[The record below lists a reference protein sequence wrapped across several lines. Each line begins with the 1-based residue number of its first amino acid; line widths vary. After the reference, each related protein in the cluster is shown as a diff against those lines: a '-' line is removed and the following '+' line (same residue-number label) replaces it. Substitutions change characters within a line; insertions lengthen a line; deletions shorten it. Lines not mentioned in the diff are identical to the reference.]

1 MTVTADEPRTGS
13 GRAATTIA
21 VTGGPPL
28 RGTVVIGGS
37 KNAALPLMAS
47 ALLTDEECVFE
58 NVPDLADVHTMV
70 ALLRWLG
77 AHVDHDPAGG
87 RVRIEARTIRTHA
100 VHAELAR
107 KMRASFLVTGPLLA
121 RTGRMKSPAPGG
133 CKLGERPLD
142 VNVRGFET
150 LGARITF
157 VDGHFEAETT
167 ALAGNVLYL
176 DYPSHTGT
184 ENLMMAATLARGRT
198 VIKHAATEPEIGA
211 LAECLNAM
219 GARICGAGSSRIVID
234 GVERLRGV
242 RYAVI
247 PDRIEAGTF
256 AIAAAMT
263 QGDVVLQG
271 VAMEHMDPVVHKLV
285 EAGALL
291 EADGAAL
298 RVRGPANLNALNVQA
313 LPFPGFPTD
322 LQAAM
327 AALMT
332 RATGESTIFERV
344 FEDRLRYA
352 TELRRLGADMRVTGQ
367 IATIYGPA
375 RLLGAPVTAL
385 DIRAGACLV
394 LAGLV
399 AEGTTVVHDIYHL
412 ERGYENLPGK
422 LAGLGATIRYE

>member
-1 MTVTADEPRTGS
+1 MTVNVPALTSRL
-13 GRAATTIA
+13 GREATTIE
-21 VTGGPPL
+21 VTGGRPL
-28 RGTVVIGGS
+28 AGTVAIGGS
-37 KNAALPLMAS
+37 KNAALPLMAA
-47 ALLTDEECVFE
+47 ALLTAEECVFD
-58 NVPDLADVHTMV
+58 NVPDLADVHTMG

-77 AHVDHDPAGG
+77 AEVDFDRAA
-87 RVRIEARTIRTHA
+87 RQVRIRAGAIRTHVA
-100 VHAELAR
+100 HAELAR

-121 RTGRMKSPAPGG
+121 RTGRMKSPPPGG

-150 LGARITF
+150 LGARISF
-157 VDGHFEAETT
+157 VDGHFEAETP
-167 ALAGNVLYL
+167 ALVGSVLYL

-198 VIKHAATEPEIGA
+198 IIKHASTEPEISA

-219 GARICGAGSSRIVID
+219 GARVSGAGSSCIIID
-234 GVERLRGV
+234 GVEQLHGV
-242 RYAVI
+242 RHAVI

-263 QGDVVLQG
+263 RGDVVLDG
-271 VAMEHMDPVVHKLV
+271 VEMSHMDPVVHKLAD
-285 EAGALL
+285 AGACL
-291 EADGAAL
+291 EAEGNRL
-298 RVRGPANLNALNVQA
+298 RVRGPASLEPINVQA
-313 LPFPGFPTD
+313 LPYPGFPTD

-332 RATGESTIFERV
+332 QANGESTIFERV
-344 FEDRLRYA
+344 YEDRLRYGA
-352 TELRRLGADMRVTGQ
+352 ELRRLGADIRVDGQ

-375 RLLGAPVTAL
+375 RLAGADVTAL

-399 AEGTTVVHDIYHL
+399 AEGTTVIHDIYHL
-412 ERGYENLPGK
+412 ERGYEDFAGK
-422 LAGLGATIRYE
+422 LAGLGADIRYV